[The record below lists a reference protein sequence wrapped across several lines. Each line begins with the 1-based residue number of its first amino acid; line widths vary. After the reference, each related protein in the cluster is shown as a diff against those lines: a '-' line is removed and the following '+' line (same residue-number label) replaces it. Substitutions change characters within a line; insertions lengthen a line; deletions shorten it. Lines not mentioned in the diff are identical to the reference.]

1 MGTKSREPAELSRF
15 MNVLDVIRTGYST
28 FPINFRLSG
37 NVLNPKSISRT
48 LEVNR
53 FKFVGDYLI
62 FILTVT
68 SISVS
73 ASFWISTV

>member
-37 NVLNPKSISRT
+37 NVSNPKSISRT
-48 LEVNR
+48 LEVNK
-53 FKFVGDYLI
+53 FKFIGNYLI

>member
-37 NVLNPKSISRT
+37 NGLNPKSISRT
-48 LEVNR
+48 LEVNK
-53 FKFVGDYLI
+53 FKFVGNYLI